1 MSRSYRKTPILKE
14 TGKKKKRTFANR
26 KVRRKLN
33 SDLDY
38 TLANGKSYKKVFESW
53 DITDYVTRLTL
64 NEAIEDWYASVEQYP
79 WFKKMYPTLDSYI
92 KWWKV
97 TYKSK

>member
-14 TGKKKKRTFANR
+14 TGKKKKRTLANR

-33 SDLDY
+33 NPNY
-38 TLANGKSYKKVFESW
+38 ELADGRAYKKVFESW
-53 DITDYVTRLTL
+53 DISDYVTRLTL
-64 NEAIEDWYASVEQYP
+64 NEAIEDWYASVKQYP
-79 WFKKMYPTLDSYI
+79 WFKEMYPTLDSYI

>member
-14 TGKKKKRTFANR
+14 SGKKKKRTFANR

-38 TLANGKSYKKVFESW
+38 TLANGKAYKKVFESW
-53 DITDYVTRLTL
+53 DITDYVFRLTKE
-64 NEAIEDWYASVEQYP
+64 EAIADWYASVEEYP
-79 WFKKMYPTLDSYI
+79 WFKEYYPTLESYI
-92 KWWKV
+92 IWWKK
-97 TYKSK
+97 TYRSK